1 MIKRRIEPVE
11 MTEIRKL
18 LRWAI
23 ITELIWWGIIAF
35 LAFVLRPVFGWDQLE
50 LLHPFWLFG
59 SLLVVLIALVFI
71 KRSVWKLN
79 LARNYS
85 GGKTAMLQVTFNW
98 KLQFLYYF
106 LLRTCVTCLFL
117 TLAQPVIGKAKVNDE
132 RSTLDLVVCLDI
144 SASMNTQDIAPKTSR
159 LLIAKRALNQLLS
172 ELKGERIA
180 IVVFANSAYT
190 ELPLTADYGAAK
202 LFLNEIK
209 TDMISA
215 QGTNIGAALALAKKQ
230 FVDAHSKPAIL
241 VITDG
246 EDHEQAWK
254 NEAKELAKQNVP
266 ICFLGVGTTKGGP
279 VPKDVNQPK
288 LGFKRLNGNP
298 VISRLEEV
306 GLKAMAQ
313 STNSSLYFARTAFP
327 DMQFLAR
334 DISSEKHV
342 SKGKRQIEVAQN
354 YYRIP
359 LILSVLCLMAMLLVP
374 SVLRSKSRL

>member
-1 MIKRRIEPVE
+1 MIEPRIEPVE
-11 MTEIRKL
+11 MAEIKKL
-18 LRWAI
+18 FRWVI
-23 ITELIWWGIIAF
+23 ITEILWWGIIV
-35 LAFVLRPVFGWDQLE
+35 LMAFVLRPVLGWNQLE
-50 LLHPFWLFG
+50 LLHPFWLIG
-59 SLLVVLIALVFI
+59 SLLVVAIAFVFL
-71 KRSVWKLN
+71 KRSAWKLN

-85 GGKTAMLQVTFNW
+85 GGKTAMLQVSFNW
-98 KLQFLYYF
+98 KIQFLYYF

-117 TLAQPVIGKAKVNDE
+117 TLAQPIIGKAKVNDE

-180 IVVFANSAYT
+180 IIIFANSAYT

-202 LFLNEIK
+202 LFLNEIE

-230 FVDAHSKPAIL
+230 FVDIHSKPAIL

-246 EDHEQAWK
+246 EDHEDEWK
-254 NEAKELAKQNVP
+254 KEANELTKQNVP

-279 VPKDVNQPK
+279 IPKDVNQPK

-298 VISRLEEV
+298 VISRMEEV
-306 GLKAMAQ
+306 GLKAMTQ

-327 DMQFLAR
+327 DMQYLAR
-334 DISSEKHV
+334 DISSEKHI

-359 LILSVLCLMAMLLVP
+359 LIVSILCLFGMLLIP
-374 SVLRSKSRL
+374 SILIHKSR